1 MKITLLPFALLLV
14 LSCRNED
21 DILLCD
27 EKATLR
33 DFTGLDGCS
42 YVLVLDDEKVLEI
55 GDLEVEPDF
64 QFRDGLRVSVS
75 YEELNSASI
84 CMVGS
89 IVRVL
94 CIDPI

>member
-1 MKITLLPFALLLV
+1 MKITLLAFVLLLV
-14 LSCRNED
+14 LSCSNED
-21 DILLCD
+21 DTFLCD
-27 EKATLR
+27 EKAILR
-33 DFTGLDGCS
+33 NFTGLDGCS

-64 QFRDGLRVSVS
+64 QFRDGLRVSVT
-75 YEELNSASI
+75 YEELSSASI

>member
-1 MKITLLPFALLLV
+1 MKITLLAFVLLLV

-21 DILLCD
+21 DTFLCD
-27 EKATLR
+27 EKAILR
-33 DFTGLDGCS
+33 NFTGLDGCS

-64 QFRDGLRVSVS
+64 QLRDGLRVSVT
-75 YEELNSASI
+75 YEELSSASI

>member
-1 MKITLLPFALLLV
+1 MKITLLAFVLLLV

-21 DILLCD
+21 DTFLCD
-27 EKATLR
+27 EKAILR
-33 DFTGLDGCS
+33 NFTGLDGCS
-42 YVLVLDDEKVLEI
+42 YVLVLDDEQVLEI

-64 QFRDGLRVSVS
+64 QFRDGLRVSVT
-75 YEELNSASI
+75 YEELSSASI

>member
-1 MKITLLPFALLLV
+1 MKITLLAFVLLLV

-21 DILLCD
+21 DTFLCD
-27 EKATLR
+27 EKAILR
-33 DFTGLDGCS
+33 NFTGLDGCS

-64 QFRDGLRVSVS
+64 QFRDGLRVSVT
-75 YEELNSASI
+75 YKELSSASI

>member
-1 MKITLLPFALLLV
+1 MKITLLAFVLLLV
-14 LSCRNED
+14 LSCRND
-21 DILLCD
+21 DDTFLCD
-27 EKATLR
+27 EKAILR
-33 DFTGLDGCS
+33 NFTGLDGCS

-64 QFRDGLRVSVS
+64 QFRDGLRVSVT
-75 YEELNSASI
+75 YKELSSASI

>member
-1 MKITLLPFALLLV
+1 MKITLLAFVLLLV

-21 DILLCD
+21 DTFLCD
-27 EKATLR
+27 EKAIFR
-33 DFTGLDGCS
+33 NFTGLDGCS

-64 QFRDGLRVSVS
+64 QFRDGLRVSVT
-75 YEELNSASI
+75 YEELSSASI

>member
-1 MKITLLPFALLLV
+1 MKITFLAFVLLLV

-21 DILLCD
+21 DTFLCD
-27 EKATLR
+27 EKAILR
-33 DFTGLDGCS
+33 NFTGLDGCS

-64 QFRDGLRVSVS
+64 QFRDGLRVSVT
-75 YEELNSASI
+75 YEELSSASI

>member
-1 MKITLLPFALLLV
+1 MKITLLAFVLLLV

-21 DILLCD
+21 DTFLCD
-27 EKATLR
+27 EKAILR
-33 DFTGLDGCS
+33 NFTGLDGCS

-55 GDLEVEPDF
+55 GDLEFEPDF
-64 QFRDGLRVSVS
+64 QFRDGLRVSVT
-75 YEELNSASI
+75 YEELSSASI

>member
-1 MKITLLPFALLLV
+1 MKIILLAIALLVV
-14 LSCRNED
+14 LSCRNKDEP
-21 DILLCD
+21 LLCS

-42 YVLVLDDEKVLEI
+42 YVLVLDDEEVLEI
-55 GDLEVEPDF
+55 GDLEFEPDF
-64 QFRDGLRVSVS
+64 QFRDGLRVSVT
-75 YEELNSASI
+75 YEGLSSSSA

>member
-1 MKITLLPFALLLV
+1 MKITLLAFVLLLV
-14 LSCRNED
+14 LSCRND
-21 DILLCD
+21 DDTFLCD
-27 EKATLR
+27 EKAILR
-33 DFTGLDGCS
+33 NFTGLDGCS

-64 QFRDGLRVSVS
+64 QFRDGLRVSVT
-75 YEELNSASI
+75 YEELSSASI

>member
-1 MKITLLPFALLLV
+1 MKITLIAFALLLV
-14 LSCRNED
+14 LSCRNEED
-21 DILLCD
+21 TFLCS

-42 YVLVLDDEKVLEI
+42 YVLVLDDEEVLEI
-55 GDLEVEPDF
+55 GDLEFEPDF

-75 YEELNSASI
+75 YEELSSSSV

>member
-1 MKITLLPFALLLV
+1 MKITLLAFVLLLV
-14 LSCRNED
+14 LSCRND
-21 DILLCD
+21 DDTFLCD
-27 EKATLR
+27 EKAILR
-33 DFTGLDGCS
+33 NFTGLDGCS
-42 YVLVLDDEKVLEI
+42 DVLVLDDEKVLEI

-64 QFRDGLRVSVS
+64 QFRDGLRVSVT
-75 YEELNSASI
+75 YKELSSASI

>member
-1 MKITLLPFALLLV
+1 MKILSLIFALLVV
-14 LSCRNED
+14 LSCSNED
-21 DILLCD
+21 NTLMCD
-27 EKATLR
+27 EKATIR
-33 DFTGLDGCS
+33 DFTGVDGCS

-55 GDLEVEPDF
+55 GDLEFEPDF
-64 QFRDGLRVSVS
+64 QFRDGLRVSVT
-75 YEELNSASI
+75 YEELSSSSV